1 MPPLFP
7 SGPVA
12 APSTVLTMLTRSH
25 GRDGDGVRRV
35 EVRVRQVAQLSDVH
49 RITQYCTPYGAS
61 S

>member
-1 MPPLFP
+1 MLPLLP

-25 GRDGDGVRRV
+25 GRVGRGVQLV
-35 EVRVRQVAQLSDVH
+35 QVCIAQLAQPLQVH